1 MMVESNTLMEED
13 DLGGETTCCCFYTPK
28 RSPRMVELSSTSARQ
43 ASAVTVCVSPFM
55 CDVKRGRVSIEDT
68 SSKDILIE
76 WTNLPEDA
84 IVTRKGLVVDNLL
97 PCRIHGNVFYGGI
110 FDHEIHSNVHALE
123 TGIITGY
130 TTRACTA
137 FPWNGEVLAHVQNF
151 PKGSRFLWNNG
162 VVTTSPILR
171 NARPGT
177 YTVTLIDC
185 KCVIVDVSSPAT
197 VENSI

>member
-1 MMVESNTLMEED
+1 MED
-13 DLGGETTCCCFYTPK
+13 DDFDGDTTCCCFYIPRKSPKMMEMTSTRRKPTDALTVNVTP
-28 RSPRMVELSSTSARQ
+28 
-43 ASAVTVCVSPFM
+43 FI
-55 CDVKRGRVSIEDT
+55 CDVRRGRVSIEDI
-68 SSKDILIE
+68 SSRDILVE

-84 IVTRKGLVVDNLL
+84 NVTRNGLVVENLL

-110 FDHEIHSNVHALE
+110 FDREIFSNVHALE
-123 TGIITGY
+123 SGIIIGY

-137 FPWNGEVLAHVQNF
+137 FPWNGEVLAHVQNC

-162 VVTTSPILR
+162 VVTSSPILS

-177 YTVTLIDC
+177 YTVTIIDC
-185 KCVIVDVSSPAT
+185 ACVIMDISSPAI